1 MSSAQPNGLSFQSA
15 ISPQQTLR
23 QLSLEIVRSLDRCQ
37 KPKLWDPAWSEDFE
51 ARITL
56 LQRQIREF
64 VEHFSAQVGPRATE
78 RLKKLE
84 AGFEAYRLS
93 LASSAPSVAE
103 ELKVKY
109 QGLCHEYEAILTE
122 LRKTGFRSWVGSG
135 HLKPVN
141 YWRNLFHAT
150 NATIAFI
157 LYQWFLTREQALWI
171 LGAVAVPAVLL
182 EVLRKFS
189 TRLNDFLVDRVFT
202 LIARPKE
209 RHTVNSATW
218 YTISL
223 VLTCALFPKPAVL
236 LAVLILGYSDPIAS
250 LVGKRWGSIKV
261 RGQKSLQGTIAFAL
275 SALLMSCGYAWVSGL
290 ELGGVAA
297 LIWCLGVPVSATLA
311 ELYGDRLDDNFG
323 ILLAAGG
330 AGALALS
337 LV

>member
-1 MSSAQPNGLSFQSA
+1 MSRMQPDGLSFQSA
-15 ISPQQTLR
+15 ISPQQMLR
-23 QLSLEIVRSLDRCQ
+23 DLSLEIVRSLDRCQ
-37 KPKLWDPAWSEDFE
+37 KPRLWDPSWSKDFE
-51 ARITL
+51 ARIDL

-64 VEHFSAQVGPRATE
+64 IEHFSVHLGPRATE

-93 LASSAPSVAE
+93 LASSAPSLA
-103 ELKVKY
+103 ELKLKY

-150 NATIAFI
+150 NATIAFV

-182 EVLRKFS
+182 EVLRKVS
-189 TRLNDFLVDRVFT
+189 PRLNDFLVDRVFT

-223 VLTCALFPKPAVL
+223 VLTCALFPKQAVL

-261 RGQKSLQGTIAFAL
+261 RGQKSVQGTIAFAF
-275 SALLMSCGYAWVSGL
+275 SAVLLACGYAWASGL
-290 ELGGVAA
+290 QLSGFATLV
-297 LIWCLGVPVSATLA
+297 WCLGVPVSATLA
-311 ELYGDRLDDNFG
+311 ELYGDRVDDNFG

-330 AGALALS
+330 AAALALS
-337 LV
+337 LA

>member
-1 MSSAQPNGLSFQSA
+1 MQPDGLSFQSA
-15 ISPQQTLR
+15 TSPQLMLR
-23 QLSLEIVRSLDRCQ
+23 DLSLEIVRSLDRCQ
-37 KPKLWDPAWSEDFE
+37 KPKLWDPSWGRDFE
-51 ARITL
+51 ARIAL

-64 VEHFSAQVGPRATE
+64 IEHFSVQVGPRATE

-93 LASSAPSVAE
+93 LASSAPSLA
-103 ELKVKY
+103 ELKLKY

-150 NATIAFI
+150 NATIAFV

-171 LGAVAVPAVLL
+171 LGALAVPAVAL
-182 EVLRKFS
+182 EFLRKVS
-189 TRLNDFLVDRVFT
+189 PRLNDFLVDRVFT

-223 VLTCALFPKPAVL
+223 VLTCALFPEPAVL

-250 LVGKRWGSIKV
+250 IVGKRWGSIKV

-275 SALLMSCGYAWVSGL
+275 SAVLLACGYAWVSGL
-290 ELGGVAA
+290 QLSGLATLV
-297 LIWCLGVPVSATLA
+297 WCLGVPLSATLA
-311 ELYGDRLDDNFG
+311 ELYGDRVDDNFG

-330 AGALALS
+330 AAALALS